1 MQLHLHVGETSSQV
15 EVVQQGEDLVLD
27 RPTVLDATG
36 WEVKDFGL
44 CRGEVC
50 RPAQLGETLTLT
62 ELADALGRPLALE
75 VDGDMSVAVLGAP
88 GGTTVRRGDL
98 APELRLTDADGS
110 QVDLTR
116 RGRRTVLVAWSTWCG
131 CRYEVPAW

>member
-88 GGTTVRRGDL
+88 GGPTVRRAAL
-98 APELRLTDADGS
+98 APDVGLPDADGS
-110 QVDLTR
+110 QVDLPR
-116 RGRRTVLVAWSTWCG
+116 RGGRPVLAAWSPGWG
-131 CRYEVPAW
+131 CRYELPA